1 MNDMVLTLAVC
12 RIIHFLH
19 FGEDMPSHMSYQAAA
34 NRVFD
39 MVDWKAFDV
48 LVAQAKAIEPDY
60 GVMGLSAVALHAD
73 TSADHIDSDQEQS

>member
-12 RIIHFLH
+12 RIVYFLH
-19 FGEDMPSHMSYQAAA
+19 HGTDMLPHMSYQDAA
-34 NRVFD
+34 NDVFARI
-39 MVDWKAFDV
+39 DWKAFDV